1 MRWETWPTVPRRLYQ
16 RYHDNMANG
25 THEEY
30 LVAGTRVVKV
40 GLGDEQCMAQSVV
53 KMEAAA
59 AAFQPSSASG

>member
-1 MRWETWPTVPRRLYQ
+1 
-16 RYHDNMANG
+16 MANG